1 MKARK
6 MLSATLAVA
15 TMSTMMSMPVLAD
28 TIEGGTVY
36 IDQDVYNVVLPTTAS
51 MKFYLDPQG
60 LTTLGSDGSAG
71 TSKGTIVGASL
82 DMHAINK
89 SNAPVALSAAYTL
102 EAKKKDDTAVTAGS
116 ITIVDTLADADAITA
131 LRNST
136 DKKVA
141 VSVAAATDATTYTAG
156 KAWKA
161 GASGTDITGTPMSAA
176 DTVYA
181 KETSGGAAVNY
192 IMDKATYTAKMKD
205 GATDKYD
212 PNSYEMEYTANTG
225 TDLKLTIGG
234 YCSEKADWSA
244 YAKGDEKLTLSAVF
258 GFKKVD
264 NSTASSTTIKN
275 EEIEVIPEVTSAQDA
290 TVTFSEA
297 PTAGKITVTAPGGT
311 PYTPSAAD
319 INAGNPVAVSGNN
332 FIVKASAL
340 AIWENTTGFGKGTY
354 SVSLTLADN
363 STETKT
369 FILK

>member
-6 MLSATLAVA
+6 MLAATLAVA
-15 TMSTMMSMPVLAD
+15 TMTGMMSMPVLAD

-60 LTTLGSDGSAG
+60 LTTLGDDGTAG
-71 TSKGTIVGASL
+71 ASKGTIVGASL

-89 SNAPVALSAAYTL
+89 SNAPVALSANYTL
-102 EAKKKDDTAVTAGS
+102 EAKKKDNTATTG
-116 ITIVDTLADADAITA
+116 ITVVDTLADDTAITA
-131 LRNST
+131 LKNST

-156 KAWKA
+156 KVWKA
-161 GASGTDITGTPMSAA
+161 GASGTDITGTAMAAA

-181 KETSGGAAVNY
+181 KEASGADVSY

-234 YCSEKADWSA
+234 YCSEKADWSS
-244 YAKGDEKLTLSAVF
+244 YAKGDEKLILSAVF

-264 NSTASSTTIKN
+264 NSTAASTTIKN
-275 EEIEVIPEVTSAQDA
+275 EAIEVVPEVTPDQDV
-290 TVTFSEA
+290 TVTFSEDITA
-297 PTAGKITVTAPGGT
+297 TNTVITPPEGTVYPVTQSDIDSGQVVGVNGKSLTVKTFALSIWEHTAG
-311 PYTPSAAD
+311 Y
-319 INAGNPVAVSGNN
+319 
-332 FIVKASAL
+332 
-340 AIWENTTGFGKGTY
+340 GKGTY
-354 SVSLTLADN
+354 TVTL
-363 STETKT
+363 TKT
-369 FILK
+369 DGTKENKTWC

>member
-6 MLSATLAVA
+6 MLATTLAVA
-15 TMSTMMSMPVLAD
+15 TMTSMMSMPVLAD

-60 LTTLGSDGSAG
+60 LTTLGDDGTAG
-71 TSKGTIVGASL
+71 ASKGTIVGASL

-89 SNAPVALSAAYTL
+89 SNAPVALSANYKL
-102 EAKKKDDTAVTAGS
+102 EAKKSDDTAATG
-116 ITIVDTLADADAITA
+116 ITIVDTLADDDAVTA
-131 LRNST
+131 LKGAT
-136 DKKVA
+136 DKQVA
-141 VSVAAATDATTYTAG
+141 VSVAAETDPTTYTAG

-161 GASGTDITGTPMSAA
+161 GATETDITGTAMSAA

-181 KETSGGAAVNY
+181 KETAGASVNY

-212 PNSYEMEYTANTG
+212 PDSYEMEYTANTG

-264 NSTASSTTIKN
+264 NSAADKTTIEN
-275 EEIEVIPEVTSAQDA
+275 DEIEVIPEVISSQDA

-297 PTAGKITVTAPGGT
+297 PTAGKTVITPPEGST
-311 PYTPSAAD
+311 YTVSAED
-319 INAGNPVAVSGNN
+319 ISSGKVVAVSGNSLT
-332 FIVKASAL
+332 VKSFAL
-340 AIWENTTGFGKGTY
+340 SIWENTAGYGKGTY
-354 SVSLTLADN
+354 TVTLTKVDG
-363 STETKT
+363 TQETKS
-369 FILK
+369 FVLK

>member
-1 MKARK
+1 MKAK
-6 MLSATLAVA
+6 KILATTLAVA
-15 TMSTMMSMPVLAD
+15 TMTSMMSIPVLAD

-60 LTTLGSDGSAG
+60 LTTLGSDGTPGS
-71 TSKGTIVGASL
+71 SKGTIVGASL

-89 SNAPVALSAAYTL
+89 SNAPVALSAKYTL
-102 EAKKKDDTAVTAGS
+102 EAKKTDDTAATD
-116 ITIVDTLADADAITA
+116 ITVVDTFADADAITA

-161 GASGTDITGTPMSAA
+161 VADETDITGTSMSAA

-181 KETSGGAAVNY
+181 KQTTGESVNY

-264 NSTASSTTIKN
+264 NSTADKTTIKTD
-275 EEIEVIPEVTSAQDA
+275 EIEVVPEVTPDQDV

-297 PTAGKITVTAPGGT
+297 ITATNTIITPPQGTVYSVTQSDIDSGQVVGVNGNSLTVKTFALSIWEHTAG
-311 PYTPSAAD
+311 Y
-319 INAGNPVAVSGNN
+319 
-332 FIVKASAL
+332 
-340 AIWENTTGFGKGTY
+340 GKGTY
-354 SVSLTLADN
+354 TVTL
-363 STETKT
+363 TKT
-369 FILK
+369 DGTKENKTFVLK

>member
-1 MKARK
+1 MKTRK
-6 MLSATLAVA
+6 MLAATLAVA
-15 TMSTMMSMPVLAD
+15 TMTSMMSMTAFAD

-36 IDQDVYNVVLPTTAS
+36 IDQDVYSVVLPTTAS

-60 LTTLGSDGSAG
+60 LTTLAADGTAG

-89 SNAPVALSAAYTL
+89 SNAPVALSASYKL
-102 EAKKKDDTAVTAGS
+102 EAKKNDDTAATG

-131 LRNST
+131 LRGST

-141 VSVAAATDATTYTAG
+141 VSVAAVPDTSTYTTG

-161 GASGTDITGTPMSAA
+161 GASGTDITGASMTTA
-176 DTVYA
+176 DAIYA
-181 KETSGGAAVNY
+181 KETAGASVDY

-264 NSTASSTTIKN
+264 NSTATSTTIKTD
-275 EEIEVIPEVTSAQDA
+275 EIEVVPEVTPDQDV
-290 TVTFSEA
+290 TVTFSENITA
-297 PTAGKITVTAPGGT
+297 TNTVITPPQGTVYSITQSDIDSGQVVGVSGKSLTVKTFALSIWEHTAG
-311 PYTPSAAD
+311 Y
-319 INAGNPVAVSGNN
+319 
-332 FIVKASAL
+332 
-340 AIWENTTGFGKGTY
+340 GKGTY
-354 SVSLTLADN
+354 TVTL
-363 STETKT
+363 TKT
-369 FILK
+369 DGTKENKTFVLK

>member
-6 MLSATLAVA
+6 MLSATLVVA

-60 LTTLGSDGSAG
+60 LTTLESDGSAG

-116 ITIVDTLADADAITA
+116 ITIVDTFADDAAITA

-141 VSVAAATDATTYTAG
+141 VSVAAATDVTTYTAG

-161 GASGTDITGTPMSAA
+161 GTSGTDITTTAMSAA

-275 EEIEVIPEVTSAQDA
+275 EEIEVIPEFTPDQDA

-297 PTAGKITVTAPGGT
+297 ITATNTVITPPEGAVYPVTQSDIDSGQVVGVNGNSLTVKTFALSIWEHTAG
-311 PYTPSAAD
+311 Y
-319 INAGNPVAVSGNN
+319 
-332 FIVKASAL
+332 
-340 AIWENTTGFGKGTY
+340 GKGTY
-354 SVSLTLADN
+354 TVTLTKADG
-363 STETKT
+363 TKENKS
-369 FILK
+369 FVLK

>member
-6 MLSATLAVA
+6 MLAATLAVTTLT
-15 TMSTMMSMPVLAD
+15 TMTSMPVLAD

-60 LTTLGSDGSAG
+60 LTTLGNDGTAG
-71 TSKGTIVGASL
+71 ASKGTIVGASL

-89 SNAPVALSAAYTL
+89 SNAPVALSASYTL
-102 EAKKKDDTAVTAGS
+102 EAKKKDDTAATG
-116 ITIVDTLADADAITA
+116 ITVVDALADADAITA
-131 LRNST
+131 LKGAT

-161 GASGTDITGTPMSAA
+161 GDSGTDITGTAMSAA

-181 KETSGGAAVNY
+181 KAAGAPVTY

-205 GATDKYD
+205 GATDQYD
-212 PNSYEMEYTANTG
+212 SNSYEMEYTANTG

-244 YAKGDEKLTLSAVF
+244 YAKGDEKLILSAVF

-264 NSTASSTTIKN
+264 NSTPANTTVKTD
-275 EEIEVIPEVTSAQDA
+275 EIEVVPEVTSSQDA

-297 PTAGKITVTAPGGT
+297 PTAGKVSITAPGGT
-311 PYTPSAAD
+311 TYAPSASD
-319 INAGNPVAVSGNN
+319 ISAGNPVAVSGNSLT
-332 FIVKASAL
+332 VKASAL
-340 AIWENTTGFGKGTY
+340 GIWENTAGFGKGTY
-354 SVSLTLADN
+354 TVNLTLADN

-369 FILK
+369 FVLK